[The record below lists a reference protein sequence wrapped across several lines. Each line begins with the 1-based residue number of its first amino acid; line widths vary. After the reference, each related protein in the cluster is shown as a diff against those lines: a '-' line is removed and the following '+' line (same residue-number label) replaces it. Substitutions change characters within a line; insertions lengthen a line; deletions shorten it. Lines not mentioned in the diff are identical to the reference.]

1 MENKIKHYGR
11 AISIIAIL
19 VMILT
24 FSPLKAQNIQ
34 MEHWYFGQKDI
45 DFRYTNGNSYVTNTI
60 NAPSLQQGNSFNGI
74 YDYNGDLIFSVIDG
88 VIIDKYGIQKGILNG
103 FGKKN
108 SFEISIVP
116 IPNSCNEYYVIG
128 SSSKNRFSN
137 ESYVSFGVV
146 NYNENTGNIAFT
158 NSAYLAG
165 QTIDPSITHCGI
177 AVSNTINSSGNRY
190 LYIVQG
196 NAQNSANP
204 VGYLSRYEINS
215 SGISNPV
222 IVFNVNT
229 AEYTPI
235 EVDLSHDGSMISWGG
250 GASSDKIF
258 IVKNL
263 TSTPSLV
270 TITPN
275 PVNIYSTHSSYH
287 GVEFTKDGNY
297 LYFSN
302 HGNNAQ
308 KYDIQNNV
316 VITISNSYS
325 TPSGIIPV
333 CPQIEL
339 ANDGLF
345 YIPNGINKAISLNPI
360 NDVYGEKEI
369 NFNNNHNHIISL
381 SCIPMLP
388 DQIDGFEYT
397 QNQLNC
403 CVESNIFTNTLPFS
417 SITSTW
423 TPTSNPFQNGQAQ
436 VSTSA
441 SFTISAGTKV
451 TIQNM
456 IIEFGPDAK
465 VIVEPGATLILDN
478 TTFTSVSCPILW
490 QGVEVWGTYNQSQNQ
505 WSGNGLNTYQGRI
518 VVKNSSQI
526 NNALTAIQA
535 IKDNGNGT
543 LDWSKTG
550 GIIETYGSSKFINN
564 RKAIWIG
571 GFKNYMPGHIGDPI
585 YIRPN
590 RSYINYCIFET
601 NDNFNGK
608 MNFHSFIALFDGSLI
623 NILNNSFSNNITSSN
638 INIKG
643 TGIISIAS
651 PMQVKNINTFNN
663 LLYGIKVT
671 SFDPSVYYAIDGNSF
686 NTCYYSIFMDHTWGA
701 KITSNHFWIPMKDP
715 SMSKD
720 PFGLY
725 LNGDNTFHVEDNEFN
740 SDFFPG
746 SHGIIATE
754 LGAVDNELYKNYFN
768 GLNYGIKPQLQ
779 NKGII
784 NLNHVGLKLFC
795 NEFANGNTDYD
806 ILVLGQ
812 ELDEPLGYK
821 YIGIADAQK
830 ISDGINYY
838 PAGNIFS
845 NSHSAGTF
853 DLDNDQ
859 ADYLAYSHENN
870 TAALRFRPDYSSNIG
885 KVHLNP
891 PTNSCPSKLGGGGDL
906 STQTILLTQAQT
918 ALNSSIVIRNIW
930 KDGGNANLDEEV
942 ETTEP
947 WDVYIQFNQLIAESP
962 YLSDE
967 VLMATIE
974 NPAFTSLMIKLI
986 MVANPQ
992 ASHNDEIMQA
1002 IYDRIPALP
1011 QSYIDEI
1018 ETGESTVSQLEI
1030 LEGNVSA
1037 NYHLVRN
1044 IENSIINIYRLDTI
1058 NTTAYSSMIN
1068 LMASRQ
1074 GLEDRYELSS
1084 AYLSHSDFT
1093 NMNAVLNSI
1102 PTTFSLDTKQT
1113 IEYQN
1118 NLTVFAIAQDIRE
1131 NNLHPGDLS
1140 ETQTN
1145 NLQSIIEQSAI
1156 DHSMALS
1163 LLLWNN
1169 PEYTINE
1176 LILYK
1181 QVSGARKAK
1190 STDIQRPETP
1200 SLFKLFP
1207 NPAHDYFTLQYS
1219 NELQSQNKLEIVIT
1233 DVQGKIIRS
1242 IEFEGTIDR
1251 LISVD
1256 GLLPGVYVVS
1266 FYSDKLLLE
1275 NQKLTIIK

>member
-1 MENKIKHYGR
+1 MECKIKQIKC
-11 AISIIAIL
+11 AVLTIMIL
-19 VMILT
+19 VVT
-24 FSPLKAQNIQ
+24 FGSFRINAQNTQ
-34 MEHWYFGQKDI
+34 MQHWYIGGENI
-45 DFRYTNGNSYVTNTI
+45 DFTSPNLSTYNIANLPNSTNKPGNS
-60 NAPSLQQGNSFNGI
+60 NGI
-74 YDYNGDLIFSVIDG
+74 YDENGNVIFYVDDGTLYNSNGTNIFTFAYTGSNYGRVI
-88 VIIDKYGIQKGILNG
+88 
-103 FGKKN
+103 
-108 SFEISIVP
+108 ECSIVP
-116 IPNSCNEYYVIG
+116 VPGNCQTYYVIY
-128 SSSKNRFSN
+128 STAN
-137 ESYVSFGVV
+137 ESFGVTDHAILSYGIVTV
-146 NYNENTGNIAFT
+146 NGTSLTAVNGSQIAGYSGSNTGIRR
-158 NSAYLAG
+158 
-165 QTIDPSITHCGI
+165 CGF
-177 AVSNTINSSGNRY
+177 AVSKKINISGEKY
-190 LYIVQG
+190 LYV
-196 NAQNSANP
+196 
-204 VGYLSRYEINS
+204 VEGYTSNGDVKRFLIDN
-215 SGISNPV
+215 SGIHFQSTILSSTSTGSDIWYYP
-222 IVFNVNT
+222 
-229 AEYTPI
+229 Y
-235 EVDLSHDGSMISWGG
+235 EVDLSHDGSM
-250 GASSDKIF
+250 
-258 IVKNL
+258 L
-263 TSTPSLV
+263 TWSGN
-270 TITPN
+270 N
-275 PVNIYSTHSSYH
+275 PVVIKLNPQNGNYISHQVYIWPYNNVY
-287 GVEFTKDGNY
+287 GVEFSPDNSRLFIGTGTLIYYVDLNSNNIVPLNY
-297 LYFSN
+297 TYPYGWGQL
-302 HGNNAQ
+302 
-308 KYDIQNNV
+308 
-316 VITISNSYS
+316 
-325 TPSGIIPV
+325 
-333 CPQIEL
+333 EL
-339 ANDGLF
+339 AYDGKIYCPGSGSPYNDS
-345 YIPNGINKAISLNPI
+345 KSLDP
-360 NDVYGEKEI
+360 YTLAFGEKVIPLFLATFDDEI
-369 NFNNNHNHIISL
+369 GVF
-381 SCIPMLP
+381 P
-388 DQIDGFEYT
+388 DQIDGYNYDFDLRQYS
-397 QNQLNC
+397 C
-403 CVESNIFTNTLPFS
+403 CIESNTFTSTLPFYS
-417 SITSTW
+417 VTSTW
-423 TPTSNPFQNGQAQ
+423 TPTQNPFQNGQTQ

-441 SFTISAGTKV
+441 GFTIGSGTKV
-451 TIQNM
+451 TISNM
-456 IIEFGPDAK
+456 IIEFGPEAK

-490 QGVEVWGTYNQSQNQ
+490 PGVEVWGTYNQSQNQ

-550 GIIETYGSSKFINN
+550 GIIEAYGSSKFINN

-601 NDNFNGK
+601 NNNFNGK

-643 TGIISIAS
+643 TGIISIIS
-651 PMQVKNINTFNN
+651 PMQVNNNNTFTN
-663 LLYGIKVT
+663 LLYGIKVV
-671 SFDPSVYYAIDGNSF
+671 SFDPSVYFAIDGNSF

-701 KITSNHFWIPMKDP
+701 KITSNSFWIPMKDP

-725 LNGDNTFHVEDNEFN
+725 LNGDNAFHVEDNEFN

-784 NLNHVGLKLFC
+784 NSNHVGLKLLC

-845 NSHSAGTF
+845 NAHSAGTF
-853 DLDNDQ
+853 DLDNGQ
-859 ADYLAYSHENN
+859 ADYLVYSHENN
-870 TAALRFRPDYSSNIG
+870 TAALRFKPDYSSNIG

-906 STQTILLTQAQT
+906 STQTTLLTQAQT

-930 KDGGNANLDEEV
+930 KDGGNANLEEEV

-947 WDVYIQFNQLIAESP
+947 WDVYVQLNQLIAESP

-974 NPAFTSLMIKLI
+974 NSAFTSLMIKLI

-1018 ETGESTVSQLEI
+1018 EAGESTVSQLEI

-1037 NYHLVRN
+1037 DYHLIRS

-1068 LMASRQ
+1068 LMASRP
-1074 GLEDRYELSS
+1074 GLEDRFELAS

-1102 PTTFSLDTKQT
+1102 PANFSLDAKQT

-1118 NLTVFAIAQDIRE
+1118 NLTFFAIAQDIRE

-1145 NLQSIIEQSAI
+1145 SLQSIIEQSAI

-1169 PEYTINE
+1169 PEYIINE

-1181 QVSGARKAK
+1181 PVSGARKAN
-1190 STDIQRPETP
+1190 STNVQRPETT
-1200 SLFKLFP
+1200 SLFKLYP

-1219 NELQSQNKLEIVIT
+1219 NELQSLNQLEIVIT

-1242 IEFEGTIDR
+1242 IEFEGNIDR

-1256 GLLPGVYVVS
+1256 DLLPGVYIVS
-1266 FYSDKLLLE
+1266 LYSDKLLLE
-1275 NQKLTIIK
+1275 NQKLTILK